1 MTKQQEIDALKNFIQ
16 SLPHDSYLRPWLTDI
31 LPGIER
37 DIAGDILPFI
47 SPQDLREEA
56 IRQREEHKAQLAAL
70 HTERER
76 QQENTR
82 TESER
87 IISDAKK
94 RAEEIENTARRT
106 LSADISR
113 LQYALSNLSI

>member
-1 MTKQQEIDALKNFIQ
+1 MTKKQEIDAFKAFIQ
-16 SLPHDSYLRPWLTDI
+16 SMPHDSYLRPWLTDI

-47 SPQDLREEA
+47 SPQDLRA
-56 IRQREEHKAQLAAL
+56 DSIKQREEYKAQLATL
-70 HTERER
+70 HAERER

-106 LSADISR
+106 LAADISR